1 MKGAIYMEIRFSATG
16 AERKALVTAVSEIA
30 GWEAVYK
37 KAPTFA
43 YVVRNYTIDKN
54 GTLCFDERMDAADAR
69 SLLAELAGRGFVSE
83 DPIALEDPA
92 SDAVA
97 QELPTGDG
105 SYADTYADSASVESG
120 LAGIAYGVELSAGD
134 VTAESSPDVHLE
146 VLSEENAPTET
157 IPSEDASAGDDP
169 DRLVIEVPLEG
180 FSNTALY
187 NLEKLVASK
196 AALIMK
202 SIGLSRSDGAEV
214 LPIVLKDDRLCFPWF
229 TLGTSPEETHAYT
242 QLVHALCEMAKKQKR
257 VVAKEKPA
265 DSEKYAFRCFLLR
278 LGFIGDEYAA
288 ARKILLSNLSG
299 NGSFKSGDHKR
310 EAAPEAV
317 TIADSGGENAEAVS
331 IHEDGQDADSAPTGG
346 QEAVAPP
353 RCSECW
359 HHHYYTDGLLR
370 TSTGDIVDTSKRTP
384 DKYTH
389 YCLGA
394 PSGFR
399 KIKNAADWSG
409 CEAPPSWCPQHP
421 MSNNAPTGGEEAA
434 DA

>member
-1 MKGAIYMEIRFSATG
+1 MEIRFNVTG
-16 AERKALVTAVSEIA
+16 AERKAFVTAVSEIA

-43 YVVRNYTIDKN
+43 YVVHNYTIDKN
-54 GTLCFDERMDAADAR
+54 GTLTFDERVDAEDAR

-83 DPIALEDPA
+83 IPVAMEDPA
-92 SDAVA
+92 SDAAV
-97 QELPTGDG
+97 QEMPAGDG
-105 SYADTYADSASVESG
+105 SYADAYADGSSVECSFVG
-120 LAGIAYGVELSAGD
+120 DSSEAELSAGD

-202 SIGLSRSDGAEV
+202 SIGLSQSGEAEV
-214 LPIVLKDDRLCFPWF
+214 LPIVREDDSLCFPWF
-229 TLGTSPEETHAYT
+229 KLGTSLEETHAYT

-278 LGFIGDEYAA
+278 LGFIGDEYAT

-310 EAAPEAV
+310 ETAPEAV

-331 IHEDGQDADSAPTGG
+331 IREDGQDADNAPTGG

-353 RCSECW
+353 RCGECR

-409 CEAPPSWCPQHP
+409 LEVPPSWCPQHT
-421 MSNNAPTGGEEAA
+421 MSNNGPTGGEEMA